1 MPRLSF
7 DVRSLTRLPHL
18 PFIVLILI
26 NLIIGIFTFQVYGAS
41 WDEPGFYRYASTISY
56 AYSIQERLNGQFQ
69 IEKAFGP
76 PQEGNKMYGPAYLL
90 MAGMLVR
97 VLTSIFQVPWYPSWH
112 IINFLSFQAGII
124 FFYLLC
130 LRWMSKRAAFA
141 AALLFSTQPI
151 FWGHAFIN
159 PKDIPFMSFF
169 LAAIY
174 LGYWCIDRLG
184 KGKDR
189 PPKFTTRLA
198 CLFLDMLPAGLT
210 LGLLASIRMLGPF
223 AGILIA
229 LYALVKYGRRSI
241 PNLVTMVLIAF
252 LVNYLTWPYLW
263 DNPITRYLE
272 VFQYMSKNPVIVSV
286 LFQGVYYRSN
296 HLPFTYFPVTVFI
309 NFTEVVWLLFL
320 SGLAAL
326 AWKKS
331 YKKIEWQ
338 SLLPVLLWF
347 LLPFFY
353 VIINKPPLYDGLR
366 HFMFILPPIFIFTGF
381 AFERLFTWVRK
392 TWMQVI
398 LVTVMVFSGIF
409 GILRLFPY
417 EYTYYNSFV
426 GGTGGAFRRFETDF
440 WLTCYQEALEEIQKT
455 RPEVTKVYVLRNP
468 DLAAEVAGDSL
479 LIEDL
484 WPVKD
489 QIPEGS
495 IMLFTTR
502 FDDDQ
507 NIRYY
512 EPLVLSVGKDGA
524 DFCIVRRIG
533 E

>member
-1 MPRLSF
+1 MPRPSV
-7 DVRSLTRLPHL
+7 DVRNLTRLPHL
-18 PFIVLILI
+18 PFILLILV
-26 NLIIGIFTFQVYGAS
+26 NLFIGILTFQVYGAS
-41 WDEPGFYRYASTISY
+41 WDEPGFYRYASSIPY
-56 AYSIQERLNGQFQ
+56 AYSIQERLTGQFQ

-76 PQEGNKMYGPAYLL
+76 PKEGNKMYGPAFLL
-90 MAGMLVR
+90 MAGGLVKILIS
-97 VLTSIFQVPWYPSWH
+97 VFQQAWYPSWH
-112 IINFLSFQAGII
+112 LINFLSFQAGII

-130 LRWMSKRAAFA
+130 LRWMSRRAAFTA
-141 AALLFSTQPI
+141 TLLFSTQPI
-151 FWGHAFIN
+151 LWGHAFIN

-169 LAAIY
+169 LATIY
-174 LGYWCIDRLG
+174 LGFWGIDRLG
-184 KGKDR
+184 KEKDLHQ
-189 PPKFTTRLA
+189 KFATRLA
-198 CLFLDMLPAGLT
+198 DLFLNMLPAGLA

-223 AGILIA
+223 AGVLIA
-229 LYALVKYGRRSI
+229 LYAFIKYGRRSI
-241 PNLVTMVLIAF
+241 PNLVIMALITI

-263 DNPITRYLE
+263 NNPIARYLE

-286 LFQGVYYRSN
+286 LFQGIFYRSN
-296 HLPFTYFPVTVFI
+296 HLPSTYFPVMVFI
-309 NFTEVVWLLFL
+309 NFTEVVWLLFF
-320 SGLAAL
+320 SGLTAL
-326 AWKKS
+326 AWKQS
-331 YKKIEWQ
+331 YKKIDWQ

-353 VIINKPPLYDGLR
+353 VITYKPPLYDGLR

-398 LVTVMVFSGIF
+398 LVTVMVCSGVF

-440 WLTCYQEALEEIQKT
+440 WLTCYKEALEEIQKT

-468 DLAAEVAGDSL
+468 DLAAEVADDSL

-489 QIPEGS
+489 KVPEGS
-495 IMLFTTR
+495 VMLFTTR

-512 EPLVLSVGKDGA
+512 EPLVLSVGRAGA
-524 DFCIVRRIG
+524 DFCIVRQVG